1 MRKSLNQIINEANVR
16 LPKQSQV
23 IEDYYSIKISDGIG
37 GVVTVTYVKHNC
49 GWVLHNTDY
58 Q

>member
-23 IEDYYSIKISDGIG
+23 IEDYCSIKISDGIG
-37 GVVTVTYVKHNC
+37 GVVTVTYVKHYG
-49 GWVLHNTDY
+49 GWALCYTDY
-58 Q
+58 Y